1 MKESIGNA
9 FVYGI
14 FIMFVFLAI
23 IILSSSVSY
32 SRASKI
38 KNKLVYA
45 VQSYAAS
52 LDTEPNS
59 SMFNTEDFIGPI
71 DEYLRSV
78 GYRQVSD
85 LSHSGCRSTDGG
97 IVMDNSSIY
106 DYCIIGYQ
114 TNRGYYYKIIS
125 YMYFDV
131 PIIGSTLK
139 FPISGAT
146 KVIYNLGDN

>member
-38 KNKLVYA
+38 KNKLVYS
-45 VQSYAAS
+45 VQTFAANQS
-52 LDTEPNS
+52 TEPNQG
-59 SMFNTEDFIGPI
+59 MFNTPEFMEPVD
-71 DEYLRSV
+71 DYLRSV
-78 GYRQVSD
+78 GYRQDS
-85 LSHSGCRSTDGG
+85 SIAHEGCKSTDGG
-97 IVMDNSSIY
+97 MIMDVSSIY
-106 DYCIIGYQ
+106 DFCIIGYQ
-114 TNRGYYYKIIS
+114 TNRGYYYKVVS

-139 FPISGAT
+139 FPITGST
-146 KVIYNLGDN
+146 KIIYNLGDK